1 VIPKFSVKL
10 SPQKYL
16 LHSQEKYTVK
26 SCFHRPSL
34 FLIALALSLISFNS
48 YALDLNL
55 DLDLNMTQQS
65 ALTELSDSDW
75 KILKTKAREVLKT
88 SFDGENNVWKNDE
101 TGNSGVIK
109 VLSTHTEND
118 SFCRNTQFI
127 NTANN
132 ITSTTVVMLCA
143 TEDGKWSE
151 ETPRVTTTDSTT
163 DLSNSSSNSD
173 MFNENQ
179 TSGSTEITAKTLGQT
194 SEFCQNLAR
203 EIENLKGKPIRRNA
217 AREQHKAECQR

>member
-1 VIPKFSVKL
+1 
-10 SPQKYL
+10 
-16 LHSQEKYTVK
+16 VK
-26 SCFHRPSL
+26 SRFYHPSL
-34 FLIALALSLISFNS
+34 FLIAFAVYLISFNS
-48 YALDLNL
+48 NALDLNL
-55 DLDLNMTQQS
+55 DLDLNLTEQS

-75 KILKTKAREVLKT
+75 TILKTKAREALKT

-109 VLSTHTEND
+109 ILSTSTEND

-151 ETPRVTTTDSTT
+151 ATPRVTTTGSTT
-163 DLSNSSSNSD
+163 ETNHSNKSD
-173 MFNENQ
+173 MFNEDS
-179 TSGSTEITAKTLGQT
+179 TAGSTEITAKTLGQT

-203 EIENLKGKPIRRNA
+203 EIESLKGKPIRRDA
-217 AREQHKAECQR
+217 AREKHKAKCQR

>member
-1 VIPKFSVKL
+1 M
-10 SPQKYL
+10 
-16 LHSQEKYTVK
+16 K
-26 SCFHRPSL
+26 SCFHRLSL
-34 FLIALALSLISFNS
+34 FSIAFALSLFSFNS
-48 YALDLNL
+48 YAVDLNL
-55 DLDLNMTQQS
+55 DLDLNMTQPS

-75 KILKTKAREVLKT
+75 QILKTKAREVLKT

-101 TGNSGVIK
+101 TGNSGVIQ

-132 ITSTTVVMLCA
+132 VTSTTVVMLCA

-151 ETPRVTTTDSTT
+151 ESPRVTTTDSTT
-163 DLSNSSSNSD
+163 ETNFSNKSD

-203 EIENLKGKPIRRNA
+203 EIDSLKGKPIRRNA

>member
-1 VIPKFSVKL
+1 M
-10 SPQKYL
+10 
-16 LHSQEKYTVK
+16 K
-26 SCFHRPSL
+26 SRFHRPSL
-34 FLIALALSLISFNS
+34 FSIAFALSLISFNS
-48 YALDLNL
+48 NGVDLNL
-55 DLDLNMTQQS
+55 DLDLNMTQPS

-101 TGNSGVIK
+101 TGNTGVIK
-109 VLSTHTEND
+109 ILSTSTEKD

-132 ITSTTVVMLCA
+132 VTSTTVVLLCA

-151 ETPRVTTTDSTT
+151 ATPRVTTTGSTT
-163 DLSNSSSNSD
+163 ETNFSNKSD
-173 MFNENQ
+173 MFNENS
-179 TSGSTEITAKTLGQT
+179 TTGSTGVTAKTLGQT

-203 EIENLKGKPIRRNA
+203 EIESLKGKPIRRNA

>member
-1 VIPKFSVKL
+1 MESR
-10 SPQKYL
+10 
-16 LHSQEKYTVK
+16 
-26 SCFHRPSL
+26 FHRPSL
-34 FLIALALSLISFNS
+34 FSIAFALSLMSFNS
-48 YALDLNL
+48 NAVDLNL
-55 DLDLNMTQQS
+55 DLDLDLTQQS
-65 ALTELSDSDW
+65 ALTELSDNDW

-101 TGNSGVIK
+101 SGNSGVIK
-109 VLSTHTEND
+109 VLRTTIEND
-118 SFCRNTQFI
+118 NPCRVTQFI

-151 ETPRVTTTDSTT
+151 ETPRVTTTGSTT
-163 DLSNSSSNSD
+163 ETDFSNKSD
-173 MFNENQ
+173 MFNENS
-179 TSGSTEITAKTLGQT
+179 TAGSTGVTAKTLGQT

-203 EIENLKGKPIRRNA
+203 DIENLKGKPIRRNA

>member
-1 VIPKFSVKL
+1 
-10 SPQKYL
+10 
-16 LHSQEKYTVK
+16 VK
-26 SCFHRPSL
+26 SRFHRPSL
-34 FLIALALSLISFNS
+34 FSIAFALSLISFNS
-48 YALDLNL
+48 NAVDLNL

-65 ALTELSDSDW
+65 ALTELSDNDW

-101 TGNSGVIK
+101 TGNSGVIQI
-109 VLSTHTEND
+109 LSTITEND
-118 SFCRNTQFI
+118 RFCRNTQFI

-132 ITSTTVVMLCA
+132 VTSTTVVMLCA

-151 ETPRVTTTDSTT
+151 ETPRVTTTGSTT
-163 DLSNSSSNSD
+163 ETNYSNKSD
-173 MFNENQ
+173 MFNENA
-179 TSGSTEITAKTLGQT
+179 TAGSTEITAKTLSQT

-217 AREQHKAECQR
+217 AREQHKAECRR

>member
-1 VIPKFSVKL
+1 M
-10 SPQKYL
+10 
-16 LHSQEKYTVK
+16 K
-26 SCFHRPSL
+26 SCFHRLSL
-34 FLIALALSLISFNS
+34 FSIAFALSLFSFNS

-75 KILKTKAREVLKT
+75 QILKSKAREVLKT
-88 SFDGENNVWKNDE
+88 SFDGENNVWKNNE
-101 TGNSGVIK
+101 TGNSGVIQ

-132 ITSTTVVMLCA
+132 VTSTTVVMLCA

-151 ETPRVTTTDSTT
+151 ESPRVTTTGSTT
-163 DLSNSSSNSD
+163 ETNFSNKSD

-179 TSGSTEITAKTLGQT
+179 TSSSTEITAKTLGQT
-194 SEFCQNLAR
+194 SEFCQSLAR
-203 EIENLKGKPIRRNA
+203 EIDSLKGKPIRRNA

>member
-1 VIPKFSVKL
+1 M
-10 SPQKYL
+10 
-16 LHSQEKYTVK
+16 K
-26 SCFHRPSL
+26 SRFHRPSL
-34 FLIALALSLISFNS
+34 FSIAFTLSLISFNS
-48 YALDLNL
+48 NAAALNL

-65 ALTELSDSDW
+65 ALTELSDNDW

-88 SFDGENNVWKNDE
+88 SIDGENNVWKNDE
-101 TGNSGVIK
+101 SGNSGVIK
-109 VLSTHTEND
+109 VLRTTIEND
-118 SFCRNTQFI
+118 NPCRVTQFI

-151 ETPRVTTTDSTT
+151 ESPRVTTTGSTT
-163 DLSNSSSNSD
+163 ETDFSNKSD
-173 MFNENQ
+173 MFNENS
-179 TSGSTEITAKTLGQT
+179 TAGSSEITAKTLGKT

-203 EIENLKGKPIRRNA
+203 EIESLKDRPIRRNA